1 LAKVLVLKILI
12 AGYYS
17 AFWHEGAWARA
28 LRELDHEVIEFPFK
42 DYFANGLLGRLQN
55 RLLVGPAVAK
65 VNQDLIHCVEN
76 TRPDIVVCYR
86 ALPLSVNTIK
96 RLALGKASP
105 IMICYNNDNAFGE
118 LSGKAYWRLFKDAIP
133 YYDLHL
139 AYRDSDVAHLGKDTN
154 SYVLHPHNMP
164 WLHRVLP
171 ENELAGW
178 ESDICFLGHFEPDRR
193 KNELD
198 TLMKK
203 VPAHY
208 RLHGSFWKENSKG
221 MAWQGMDTK
230 ELQGEDYV
238 RALNAT
244 KIALVFFSTWNAD
257 TFTRRVFE
265 IPACGTMM
273 LSQRTETMQGLYTE
287 DKEAVYFDNADELV
301 DKASFYLKHDDARKR
316 IAEAGRL
323 RCISSGY
330 DIYSR
335 MREWLSVV
343 ESMKSKASQ

>member
-1 LAKVLVLKILI
+1 MKILI
-12 AGYYS
+12 AGYFS
-17 AFWHEGAWARA
+17 AFWHEGAWVKA
-28 LRELDHEVIEFPFK
+28 LQEMGHEVVEFPVK
-42 DYFANGLLGRLQN
+42 HYFPNNIFGRIQN
-55 RLLVGPAVAK
+55 RFLIGSCINK
-65 VNQDLIHCVEN
+65 INEDLIRCVEE
-76 TRPDIVVCYR
+76 TDPEVVLCYR
-86 ALPLSVNTIK
+86 ALPIKAKTILT
-96 RLALGKASP
+96 LASTDP
-105 IMICYNNDNAFGE
+105 TRVVVCYNNDNAFGA
-118 LSGKAYWRLFKDAIP
+118 LSSKSYWRLYKAAIP
-133 YYDLHL
+133 FYDLHL
-139 AYRDSDVAHLGKDTN
+139 AYRDSDVPHLGKDANT
-154 SYVLHPHNMP
+154 YVIHPHNMP

-171 ENELAGW
+171 QNELVGW

-193 KNELD
+193 KSELD
-198 TLMKK
+198 ILMKTI
-203 VPAHY
+203 PAHY
-208 RLHGSFWKENSKG
+208 RLHGSFWQENSKN
-221 MAWQGMDTK
+221 MAWQGMDTR

-273 LSQRTETMQGLYTE
+273 LSQRTETMQSLYVE
-287 DKEAVYFDNADELV
+287 DKEAVYFSSADELV
-301 DKASFYLKHDDARKR
+301 DKARFYLAHDDARRR

-343 ESMKSKASQ
+343 ESIRIKAIE